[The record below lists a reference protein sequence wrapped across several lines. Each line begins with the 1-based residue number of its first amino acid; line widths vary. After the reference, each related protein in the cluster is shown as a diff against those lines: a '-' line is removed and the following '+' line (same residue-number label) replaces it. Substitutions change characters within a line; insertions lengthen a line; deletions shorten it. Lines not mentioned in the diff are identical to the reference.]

1 MHIFRYFI
9 MKDFI
14 SLNNFLCNNSINF
27 GYDGILMYA
36 GGIYNCFKEKSQ
48 SWDIVSLEQEMNST
62 FDNFKISLFDFLRWI
77 SPERKF
83 QFISVFASPWAWK
96 STFQNE
102 IITNLVNASIIST
115 GTWWFMKNPEWL
127 YAKYFQPFSDVIQY
141 FRWRK
146 IYTKWW
152 FVQYC
157 ILVDVIGKIVLQ
169 NSDCIIGDV
178 WPWWIDQWVD
188 RESVLHNLKESWCDN
203 SIKNIL
209 IFRTIDDFDFPSHY
223 IVDQWKNLAEKLKKL
238 KDSNDIST
246 EGIKD
251 LINSMENNA
260 IFMQDYE
267 NSKKAVLGRWREW
280 ENEEIFNVRYCSN
293 VVMNYSYLYKSSS
306 DLKIIYNNWS
316 KDDFILAYN

>member
-1 MHIFRYFI
+1 
-9 MKDFI
+9 MKDLI
-14 SLNNFLCNNSINF
+14 SLNNFLYNNSMNF
-27 GYDGILMYA
+27 GYDEILIYA
-36 GGIYNCFKEKSQ
+36 EELYCWFKENLQ
-48 SWDIVSLEQEMNST
+48 SWDIASLEQEMNYA
-62 FDNFKISLFDFLRWI
+62 FDAFKVSLFDYLKQI
-77 SPERKF
+77 SLERKF
-83 QFISVFASPWAWK
+83 QFMSVFASPWAWK
-96 STFQNE
+96 STFQNK
-102 IITNLVNASIIST
+102 IIANLMNASIIST

-127 YAKYFQPFSDVIQY
+127 YANYFQPFSDVIQY
-141 FRWRK
+141 FRARK

-157 ILVDVIGKIVLQ
+157 ILIDVIGKIVLQ

-188 RESVLHNLKESWCDN
+188 RERVLRSLKEFWCET
-203 SIKNIL
+203 IVKNIL
-209 IFRTIDDFDFPSHY
+209 ILRTIDDFDFPSHY
-223 IVDQWKNLAEKLKKL
+223 IVDQWKNLAEKLKEL

-267 NSKKAVLGRWREW
+267 NSKKAVLQRSRER
-280 ENEEIFNVRYCSN
+280 ETEEIFNVRYCSN
-293 VVMNYSYLYKSSS
+293 IVMNYSCLSESSS